1 MGVVKITVESSWIF
15 ALEEEQLP
23 EGRITAVY
31 PKGVALLLI
40 KTAGEIYA
48 IANKCAHMACSL
60 IGGTLEGHTLQCPCH
75 GWQYDI
81 RTGEFLLA
89 KEIKI
94 RIYDWKVEDGKIFVN
109 MEEGKE

>member
-1 MGVVKITVESSWIF
+1 MGVVKITVESWWIF

-31 PKGVALLLI
+31 PKGVAVLLI
-40 KTAGEIYA
+40 KTEVKIFAV
-48 IANKCAHMACSL
+48 ANKCAHMACSL

-75 GWQYDI
+75 GWQFDI
-81 RTGEFLLA
+81 RTGEFVVA

-94 RIYDWKVEDGKIFVN
+94 PIYEWTVKDGKIFVKL
-109 MEEGKE
+109 EERKE

>member
-1 MGVVKITVESSWIF
+1 MKITVESSWIF
-15 ALEEEQLP
+15 ALDEEQLP

-40 KTAGEIYA
+40 KTVGEIFA

-60 IGGTLEGHTLQCPCH
+60 VGGTLEGHTLQCPCH
-75 GWQYDI
+75 GWQFDI
-81 RTGEFLLA
+81 RTGEFVVA

-94 RIYDWKVEDGKIFVN
+94 PVYEWKLQDGKIFVKL
-109 MEEGKE
+109 EERKE